1 MSTLTTTCIFLLNI
15 NEEIFFKGFT
25 WQTALYLLI
34 LCILLFCSAM
44 ASASETALFSLQPN
58 DINELKT
65 SSRKSEKAVLEI
77 RQNPKRLLATILI
90 TNNLVNVTITIF
102 STYIMAMMFNES
114 ANMVLAFIINVVVVT
129 SLVLIFGEM
138 IPKIYA
144 TKRPKALAIS
154 MAKVLKILIVIF
166 KPLSSILV
174 NSTSFIDKKLAK
186 KSKGLSFSDLS
197 TAVEIT
203 TDDTPL
209 EEKNMLKGIATFSEK
224 EVSEIMRPRVE
235 LAAVPYETDFNTLI
249 KFIIDNGFSRIPV
262 YKDTLD
268 EIAGI
273 IYVKDLVPNVGNSNF
288 QWQKLIRSAYFI
300 PENMKI
306 NDLFQSFR
314 TKKIHIAI
322 VVDEYGGTSGLVTM
336 EDVLE
341 EIVGDISDEFDN
353 IGEEDYY
360 TVSDENTYLF
370 KGQTSI
376 VDFCKVFG
384 ISDNYFDEIKGES
397 DTLAGMI
404 LEIEGR
410 IPETGCT
417 TEYKN
422 FKFEITKVDTRRI
435 IQIKVT
441 YNENNS
447 QTE

>member
-1 MSTLTTTCIFLLNI
+1 MLLLNAG
-15 NEEIFFKGFT
+15 EDAFFKGIT
-25 WQTALYLLI
+25 LQTVIYLLI
-34 LCILLFCSAM
+34 LCVLLFCSAM

-58 DINELKT
+58 DINELKASGRSADKT
-65 SSRKSEKAVLEI
+65 VLEL
-77 RQNPKRLLATILI
+77 RQSPKKLLATILI

-114 ANMVLAFIINVVVVT
+114 ANMVLAFIINVIVVT

-144 TKRPKALAIS
+144 AKRPKNLAVTV
-154 MAKVLKILIVIF
+154 ARVLKVLIVVF
-166 KPLSSILV
+166 KPLSGILV
-174 NSTSFIDKKLAK
+174 KSTSFIDKRLAK
-186 KSKGLSFSDLS
+186 KNKELSFSDLS

-224 EVSEIMRPRVE
+224 EVSEIMQPRVE
-235 LAAVPYETDFNTLI
+235 LSAVPYDTDFDTLV
-249 KFIIDNGFSRIPV
+249 KFIIANGFSRIPV

-268 EIAGI
+268 EIEGI
-273 IYVKDLVPNVGNSNF
+273 IYVKDLVPNVGNSDF

-306 NDLFQSFR
+306 NDLFQGFR
-314 TKKIHIAI
+314 SQKIHIAI

-353 IGEEDYY
+353 VEEEDYY
-360 TVSDENTYLF
+360 TVSDDNTYLF

-404 LEIEGR
+404 LEIEER
-410 IPETGCT
+410 IPEIGFA

-422 FKFEITKVDTRRI
+422 FKFEITKVDARRI
-435 IQIKVT
+435 IQIKVI
-441 YNENNS
+441 YNEYNS